1 MHAYP
6 GIVKT
11 PIFKDL
17 PWFARVGAS
26 AISTL
31 LATEPK
37 VCAEH
42 LLYAFLAEDT
52 KPYQVGGAAFTDNK
66 GDPVKGKTVATPEQ
80 QEKVWQHTLQI
91 LQ

>member
-11 PIFKDL
+11 PLFKEL
-17 PWFARVGAS
+17 PWIARVGAAAAS
-26 AISTL
+26 AL
-31 LATEPK
+31 FATEPK

-52 KPYQVGGAAFTDNK
+52 KPYEAGGAAFTDSS
-66 GDPVKGKTVATPEQ
+66 GDPVKGKVVATQEQ
-80 QEKVWQHTLQI
+80 QDKVWQHTLQI